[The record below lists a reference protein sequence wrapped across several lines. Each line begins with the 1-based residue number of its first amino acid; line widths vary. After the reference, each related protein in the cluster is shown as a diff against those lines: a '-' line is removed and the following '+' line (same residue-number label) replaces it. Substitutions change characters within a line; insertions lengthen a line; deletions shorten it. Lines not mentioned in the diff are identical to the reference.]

1 MRGSEEWAGRS
12 LWNFKLDKNKKLKDM
27 KKIFVNDRIRD
38 LVYDIKNEKIILVL
52 ENQIALGVI
61 NTLKTNLLR
70 NSF

>member
-1 MRGSEEWAGRS
+1 MRGSRNGQEDRCGILNWIKIKIKRYE
-12 LWNFKLDKNKKLKDM
+12 
-27 KKIFVNDRIRD
+27 KIFVNDRIRD

>member
-1 MRGSEEWAGRS
+1 MAGRS